1 MKLTEKITILIFML
15 FVVVPV
21 ALAQSENERI
31 LWRFEMPSNFAG
43 AYSAVGENGTIYTTD
58 NLRLYAVNPGG
69 SEKWS
74 LINAGG
80 GRPITFGAD
89 GTIYTGEVSIS
100 AVNPDG
106 TIKWVYRP
114 PDRLPWAAGP
124 NVGPDG
130 NIYTMQETLS
140 DGRGLGAFA
149 VNAGGQLLWSNR
161 GDPNPGIADLVAD
174 SQVVFG
180 TNRLFAGNEGLQGS
194 GVTTWAFRVDGKQ
207 EWYSGPGGL
216 DIPAIS
222 FPIMMK
228 DGRIVFSTTQGGGGL
243 MAVQQDGTVDWM
255 KTHPQNGSTIAIAV
269 GSDGSIYTGSYG
281 GIKLWSVNPNGST
294 RWAQNPSTGHLDG
307 LFISPDNQ
315 VLVATGDGGFGQPGW
330 VRGYNPQDGA
340 LLWQVDLDP
349 EQNLNQAAVASGVGF
364 SQDNSTVYL
373 TSGFLGAG
381 VGHTYM
387 YAIRIDNNLSYT
399 LGITNLVGGSDAVF
413 TITKAT
419 PNQKQFIV
427 YSLRGFG
434 STFVPQLNVTLD
446 LAKPILLTSD
456 FADSAGNLDA
466 VIHIPSMASGRKVWF
481 QGAELN
487 NTTAAFS
494 EVVQ

>member
-1 MKLTEKITILIFML
+1 MKRIEKITILIFIL
-15 FVVVPV
+15 FAFVPV

-31 LWRFEMPSNFAG
+31 LWRFEMPSNLAG
-43 AYSAVGENGTIYTTD
+43 AYTAVGADGTIYTTD

-80 GRPITFGAD
+80 GRPITFAND
-89 GTIYTGEVSIS
+89 GTIYTGTASVS

-130 NIYTMQETLS
+130 NIYTMQETLT

-149 VNAGGQLLWSNR
+149 VNANGKLLWSNR
-161 GDPNPGIADLVAD
+161 GNPNIGIADLVAD

-180 TNRLFAGNEGLQGS
+180 MNRLFAGNEFLRGS
-194 GVTTWAFRVDGKQ
+194 GANTWAFRMDGQQ
-207 EWYSGPGGL
+207 EWFSGVGDL
-216 DIPAIS
+216 DIASRS
-222 FPIMMK
+222 FPRMMA
-228 DGRIVFSTTQGGGGL
+228 DGRIVFIWGQVGL
-243 MAVQQDGTVDWM
+243 MAVQQDGTVDWI
-255 KTHPQNGSTIAIAV
+255 KTHPKSASNVVMPVV
-269 GSDGSIYTGSYG
+269 GPDGSIYSGDYS
-281 GIKLWSVNPNGST
+281 GIKLWSLNPDGST
-294 RWAQNPSTGHLDG
+294 RWAYGPSAGHLDG
-307 LFISPDNQ
+307 LFISPDNR
-315 VLVATGDGGFGQPGW
+315 VLVATGNGGFGQPGW
-330 VRGYNPQDGA
+330 VRGYDPHDGA

-381 VGHTYM
+381 VGHTYL

-419 PNQKQFIV
+419 PNREQFIV

-446 LAKPILLTSD
+446 LAKPILLTSGL
-456 FADSAGNLDA
+456 ADGMGNLDA
-466 VIHIPSMASGRKVWF
+466 IVHIPSKASGRKVWF